1 MRKDTGLRI
10 KLFVPMIVTALVVMI
25 GIYFF
30 ISNQIKQNIIDQS
43 IISATNTVQQYKTL
57 RKYYAGNV
65 VGVVKKNAK
74 GSVKINF
81 DHSEKSDTIP
91 LPATMIHDMSALVSE
106 QKGGM
111 KLKLYSDYPFPNRAN
126 VTLDKFSA
134 KAMETFRGGSVDKP
148 ITSVETYDGVESV
161 RVSIVDF
168 MVAPGCVNCHNT
180 RADSPKTDWKL
191 GDVRGALEVIIP
203 IEDQLAAATTLNV
216 KIQGAILILGV
227 IILII
232 LFISFEKLVLRP
244 LTSLQNGLDDF
255 FKFLNK
261 ESNTIH
267 PIGISYYD
275 EIGRMFHVINE
286 NIANAS
292 AVIEDDNKFIDE
304 VKQMV
309 EKVKDGQLDNKF
321 QNKISTPNLEELRL
335 KFNEMLESLNQNICN
350 DTNELLKLLASFS
363 NQDFT
368 NKIKNDNGKVTV
380 QLNELGSLISMILR
394 ENKKNGLTLDNSAN
408 ELLKNVEALNTS
420 SNETAASL
428 EETAAALEEMTGN
441 IRSNGENI
449 AQMNTYANEL
459 SSSAKEGESLAN
471 KTTVAMDEINNQ
483 VSAINDSITVIDQIA
498 FQTNILSLN
507 AAVEAATAGEAG
519 KGFAVVAQEVRNLA
533 SRSAEAAKEIKELV
547 ENANTKANEGK
558 DIADKMIGGY
568 SGLSSNIK
576 QTLELISDVSTSS
589 KEQQIGI
596 EQINDAVNVLDKQT
610 QQNASVAS
618 NAQNIAQHT
627 STIAKKIVQNAN
639 DKEFDGKS
647 SVTADVLDFVS
658 DSAQSSIPKQP
669 IQKIEPIRQR
679 NSYKQATATKV
690 IQPVVDNSNDEWE
703 SF

>member
-321 QNKISTPNLEELRL
+321 QNKITTPNLEELRL